1 MSFNKLLLG
10 VANMGLHRVVPSL
23 IAKSYHQYSPQK
35 INTSSDSSPQYFP
48 YQSITLFLKGVRSL
62 SYQWIHHSKF
72 TYKFY
77 ITYNGRRIYTFLDDD
92 SVSVVNSFVK
102 STPTISGP
110 DYTLSSESATINL
123 LNTLGVSA
131 EIMDKEGVSL
141 SLIISPDTTAITCTT
156 DQCMAVTI
164 PQMYLTK
171 IKAYNSKG
179 KEVSLTDEATLP
191 SISNLNQ
198 HYLFNHYNLGI
209 GVSRAD
215 INSASI
221 TPFLIAWLNS
231 DSGYKGN
238 DWYGGNTYSR
248 MPNGSEVEVMIS
260 TLGLDSI
267 QGKNGQYNKN
277 IFTTPVLDLS
287 GSLGGVVNPFTTPL
301 NEVGNSSQL
310 YAIHKYDQVAV
321 ESVGYQVQGL
331 STELTD
337 NGLIYPANSQAN
349 NAIFY
354 FQSGEEGI
362 IDPLTRQPI
371 YPIQVV

>member
-10 VANMGLHRVVPSL
+10 AANIGLHRVVPSL

-35 INTSSDSSPQYFP
+35 VNTSSASSPQYFP

-62 SYQWIHHSKF
+62 FYTWVHNTAYS
-72 TYKFY
+72 YKFY
-77 ITYNGRRIYTFLDDD
+77 ITYNGRSIHTFLDDD
-92 SVSVVNSFVK
+92 SIPVVNSFVG
-102 STPTISGP
+102 STLRESEGIV
-110 DYTLSSESATINL
+110 SSKFATINL

-131 EIMDKEGVSL
+131 KVMDKEGVSL
-141 SLIISPDTTAITCTT
+141 SLVISPDTTTMIDLSTQGMFYT
-156 DQCMAVTI
+156 V
-164 PQMYLTK
+164 PQMYLNG

-191 SISNLNQ
+191 SNSTINK

-209 GVSRAD
+209 GVGRAD

-231 DSGYKGN
+231 GYINN

-248 MPNGSEVEVMIS
+248 MPNGSEVMIS
-260 TLGLDSI
+260 TLGLNSI

-287 GSLGGVVNPFTTPL
+287 GSLGGAVNSFTTPL
-301 NEVGNSSQL
+301 NEVGNSRQL

-321 ESVGYQVQGL
+321 GSVGYKVQAL
-331 STELTD
+331 STVLTG

-349 NAIFY
+349 NAVFY
-354 FQSGEEGI
+354 FQSGESGI
-362 IDPLTRQPI
+362 IDPLTRQPM

>member
-10 VANMGLHRVVPSL
+10 VANIGLHRVVPSL

-35 INTSSDSSPQYFP
+35 INTSSASSPQYFP

-62 SYQWIHHSKF
+62 FYTWTHNTAYS
-72 TYKFY
+72 YKFY
-77 ITYNGRRIYTFLDDD
+77 ITYNGRRIDTFLDDD
-92 SVSVVNSFVK
+92 SISVVNSFVK
-102 STPTISGP
+102 STSIESGGR
-110 DYTLSSESATINL
+110 LSSKFATINL
-123 LNTLGVSA
+123 LNTLDISA
-131 EIMDKEGVSL
+131 EVMDKEGVSL
-141 SLIISPDTTAITCTT
+141 SLVISPDTTTMT
-156 DQCMAVTI
+156 DLSTQGMLYTVPHMLNGI
-164 PQMYLTK
+164 

-191 SISNLNQ
+191 SNSSINK

-215 INSASI
+215 INSANI

-231 DSGYKGN
+231 DYVSN

-248 MPNGSEVEVMIS
+248 MPNGSEVMIS
-260 TLGLDSI
+260 TLGLNSI

-287 GSLGGVVNPFTTPL
+287 GSLGGAVNSFTTPL
-301 NEVGNSSQL
+301 NEVGNSRQL

-321 ESVGYQVQGL
+321 ESVGYQVQSL
-331 STELTD
+331 STVLTG

-349 NAIFY
+349 NAVFY
-354 FQSGEEGI
+354 FQSGMAGI

-371 YPIQVV
+371 YPIPVV